1 MQRFWKR
8 LKHLLIGNQYRVL
21 VLRQKGVTY
30 HQDTLTIHARS
41 YEEAVD
47 QVVLHK
53 GIYDDI
59 QILRVDLI
67 EL

>member
-8 LKHLLIGNQYRVL
+8 IKHFLIGNRYRVL

-30 HQDTLTIHARS
+30 HHDTLTIHARS